1 MLQERSTTCPV
12 CRIEGECVR
21 NLVTQSALA
30 KLLKECSACNLEVK
44 REELSQH
51 QVKEC
56 SGKVDKTP

>member
-21 NLVTQSALA
+21 NLVAQSALA
-30 KLLKECSACNLEVK
+30 ELLTECPACNLEVK
-44 REELSQH
+44 RGELSQH

-56 SGKVDKTP
+56 SEK